1 MELKLSERLQMM
13 ADAVAEGAAA
23 ADIGTDHG
31 YLPIWLACNKRY
43 QPRASEESSGKYT
56 ELSAGFSF

>member
-23 ADIGTDHG
+23 AENGNDHRLPA
-31 YLPIWLACNKRY
+31 YLARL
-43 QPRASEESSGKYT
+43 Q
-56 ELSAGFSF
+56 